1 MPAMPQQP
9 TVAVYGGTF
18 SPPGLHHRAIVQE
31 LARHFDQVI
40 VVPCGPRPD
49 KPATS
54 DVDPIY
60 RAALADIAFRGIPK
74 VEVDLFDLEQA
85 TFTRTHE
92 LTDRYKDRGD
102 VWHVI
107 GTDLLTGG
115 ASGKSFIHTTW
126 EHGRQLWQSL
136 NFAVLKR
143 PGHALGPGDLPPHHR
158 VIDMAF
164 DGSSA
169 VIREKLYHRESVKGL
184 VADDVAEYVER
195 HRLYRPT
202 LPARATRIALDGDG
216 GDPRLLII
224 TADRNPKA
232 LDWAER
238 FRKYEHPDDPNCVLV
253 IGGDGTMLHA
263 IQKHWRLR
271 VPFYGLN
278 AGHVGFLMN
287 DAHDALNGKFPPP
300 GGLVARQMPMLYTE
314 MLTCDGQTRCGLS
327 FNDCWIERKSGQ
339 SAWLEVKVNGKVR
352 LPKVVCDGV
361 LCSTAAASTAY
372 AMSMGAQPLLADT
385 PAWLMVGSN
394 VMSPLNWKS
403 ALLSLESDVEVRSL
417 DCDKRPCNAYLHG
430 VLMGEVTAMKVRISR
445 IAAAELAFNPTHDLA
460 EKIAQIQFPK
470 TSV

>member
-1 MPAMPQQP
+1 MPDMPQQP
-9 TVAVYGGTF
+9 TVAVFGGTF

-31 LARHFDQVI
+31 LARLFDHVI

-60 RAALADIAFRGIPK
+60 RAALADNAFRGIPK

-92 LTDRYKDRGD
+92 LTDRYNERGE
-102 VWHVI
+102 VWHVV
-107 GTDLLTGG
+107 GSDLLTGG
-115 ASGKSFIHTTW
+115 ASGNSFIHNTW
-126 EHGRQLWQSL
+126 ERGPGLWRTL

-143 PGHALGPGDLPPHHR
+143 PGHVLGPGDLPPHHKL
-158 VIDMAF
+158 IDVAF

-184 VADDVAEYVER
+184 VADDVAEYIER
-195 HRLYRPT
+195 HRLYRPM
-202 LPARATRIALDGDG
+202 LPARATRIQLGDH
-216 GDPRLLII
+216 PRLLIEV
-224 TADRNPKA
+224 ADRNRKA
-232 LDWAER
+232 REWAER

-263 IQKHWRLR
+263 IQKHWRRR
-271 VPFYGLN
+271 VPFYGIN

-287 DAHDALNGKFPPP
+287 DVHGALGDAFPPKD
-300 GGLVARQMPMLYTE
+300 GLVSRQMPLLYAE
-314 MLTCDGQTRCGLS
+314 MKTCDGQTKCGLS
-327 FNDCWIERKSGQ
+327 FNDAWIERKTGQ
-339 SAWLEVKVNGKVR
+339 SAWLEVKVNGQVR
-352 LPKVVCDGV
+352 LPKAVCDGI

-403 ALLSLESDVEVRSL
+403 ALLSLDSDVEVRSL

-430 VLMGEVTAMKVRISR
+430 VLMGEVTSMKVRISR

-460 EKIAQIQFPK
+460 EKIAQIQFPR
-470 TSV
+470 TA

>member
-1 MPAMPQQP
+1 MPQQS
-9 TVAVYGGTF
+9 TVAVFGGTF
-18 SPPGLHHRAIVQE
+18 SPPGLHHRATVQE
-31 LARHFDQVI
+31 LARQFDQVV

-60 RAALADIAFRGIPK
+60 RAALADIGFRGIPK

-92 LTDRYKDRGD
+92 LTDRYKDRGE
-102 VWHVI
+102 VWHVV
-107 GTDLLTGG
+107 GSDLLTGG
-115 ASGKSFIHTTW
+115 ASGNSFIHTTW
-126 EHGRQLWQSL
+126 ERGPGLWRTL

-143 PGHALGPGDLPPHHR
+143 AGHVLGPGDLPPHHR
-158 VIDMAF
+158 LIDVAF

-169 VIREKLYHRESVKGL
+169 VIREKLFHRESVKGL

-195 HRLYRPT
+195 HRLYRPM
-202 LPARATRIALDGDG
+202 LPARTTRIQLDHN
-216 GDPRLLII
+216 PRLLIEV
-224 TADRNPKA
+224 ADRNPKA
-232 LDWAER
+232 REWADR
-238 FRKYEHPDDPNCVLV
+238 FRKFEHPEAPNCVLV

-263 IQKHWRLR
+263 IQKHWRRR

-287 DAHDALNGKFPPP
+287 DAKDAFAHGFPPRE
-300 GGLVARQMPMLYTE
+300 GLVARQMPMLYAE
-314 MLTCDGQTRCGLS
+314 MLTSDGQTRCGLS
-327 FNDCWIERKSGQ
+327 FNDAWVERKSGQ
-339 SAWLEVKVNGKVR
+339 SAWLEVKVNGQVR
-352 LPKVVCDGV
+352 LPRTVCDGI

-372 AMSMGAQPLLADT
+372 AMSMGAQPLLSDT

-403 ALLSLESDVEVRSL
+403 ALLSLENDVEVRSL
-417 DCDKRPCNAYLHG
+417 DTEKRPLNGYLHG
-430 VLMGEVTAMKVRISR
+430 VLVGEVTAMKVRISR
-445 IAAAELAFNPTHDLA
+445 IAAAELAFDPHHDLA

-470 TSV
+470 TTG